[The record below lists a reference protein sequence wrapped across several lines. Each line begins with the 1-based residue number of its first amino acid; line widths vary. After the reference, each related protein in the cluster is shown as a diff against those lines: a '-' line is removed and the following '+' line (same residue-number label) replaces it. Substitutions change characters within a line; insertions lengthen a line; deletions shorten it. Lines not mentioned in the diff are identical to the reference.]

1 MLPFST
7 FEEAEMA
14 VERNLTTADAL
25 WFRYTAAIPDS
36 CLFYLNAVFLFVIFN
51 TATVPSLLLSVLGQT
66 TFPYLRR
73 FKLQPSFTT
82 LPVAFRI
89 YKSVMKTFIFLLLP
103 LQLSSYPLIKYIGIR
118 TSLPLPSLWEVL
130 AQITVYFMIEDY
142 LNYWMH
148 RWLHTKWAYKHI
160 HYKHHESITVTSLAA
175 PYAHWLEV
183 LLLGIPS
190 FAGPA
195 FVPGHM
201 VTIWLWFALRQLEAI
216 ETHCGFDFPWWPT
229 KLIPFYAGSEY
240 HDYHHFVGGKS
251 QNNFASVFTYC
262 DYIYGTN
269 KGYRFKKRY
278 EAASKNQ

>member
-269 KGYRFKKRY
+269 KIQ
-278 EAASKNQ
+278 ETL